1 MDILDAKD
9 LDSSHFIFEGV
20 SSYLSSHGITDRKS
34 ALDPTI
40 INDLKKS
47 GKKSEAY
54 VVNGINSYF
63 DTIAAGGQHI
73 NLKIKNKNDLI
84 TSLRLVQDDK
94 DAIASVLNRIYNGK
108 TAQVSKIYDSIQKIL
123 STTKPGIDD
132 SDTTDLYVFFHK
144 NLKKEEQK
152 KSSSKSK

>member
-47 GKKSEAY
+47 EKKSEAY

-132 SDTTDLYVFFHK
+132 SDTIDLYVFFHK